1 VVGSFKG
8 HPLNSLGDLWRSV
21 VRRGRRGGATPQ
33 PSPATPHSADDAIT
47 IIRVS

>member
-21 VRRGRRGGATPQ
+21 VRRGRRGGATP
-33 PSPATPHSADDAIT
+33 HSGDDAIT